1 MTLKDSASDA
11 LASVMPTWFIP
22 HGGRPCFFMGY
33 PLSCGLLLDAAAPNA
48 AGLIWQG
55 FGAL

>member
-22 HGGRPCFFMGY
+22 P
-33 PLSCGLLLDAAAPNA
+33 CGLLLDAAAPNA
-48 AGLIWQG
+48 PSA
-55 FGAL
+55 